1 MVGTYN
7 GWLVVLSVVVAIVA
21 SYVALDLASR
31 ASAWQG
37 HKAAWYWQ
45 TGGAISQ
52 GSGIWSMH
60 FVAMLAFR
68 LPIPMSYDVWITLL
82 SLILPILVSGYGLHT
97 VSRGALNVRRLL
109 IGGVLMG
116 IGIVSIHYT
125 GMAAMK
131 MQPPIRYE
139 PLLFSLS
146 ILIAVAAS
154 VFGLWSAF
162 NLRLETILSA
172 FWKKAG
178 SALVMGAGISGMHY
192 TGMAAAIFAPNSIC
206 TVSPQDINDVWLA
219 SAVGG
224 FSLVFLAATLLIS
237 AFDAY
242 RADRAVKHADS
253 LRQAHSEIEARVAER
268 TAELARA
275 NQSLLEQIAERKAAN
290 ERIQALSRHL
300 VEVQES
306 ERKELSRE
314 LHDRVGQ
321 NLTALDINLD
331 ILKTQLSGDDRAE
344 LRSRLEDSISLVGS
358 TADAIEN
365 VMSELRP
372 PMLDSHGLLPALHWY
387 AKEFSQRTGID
398 AAVSGKEPK
407 QRLAQEIEITLF
419 RIAQEA
425 LNNVAKHARATRI
438 ELELQHSGSE
448 CILSVSDN
456 GIGFD
461 PALSSE
467 AMSRPSRGMVTM
479 RERAQ
484 AVGGHFEVKA
494 VPGGG
499 TQIMVRVPC

>member
-7 GWLVVLSVVVAIVA
+7 GWLVVLSVVVAILA

-31 ASAWQG
+31 VTASQARKLG
-37 HKAAWYWQ
+37 RYWLI
-45 TGGAISQ
+45 GGATSM

-60 FVAMLAFR
+60 FVGMLAFR

-82 SLILPILVSGYGLHT
+82 SLLLPILVSGYGLHT
-97 VSRGALNVRRLL
+97 VSRGALNVRRLM
-109 IGGVLMG
+109 IGGVLIG
-116 IGIVSIHYT
+116 IGIVSMHYT

-139 PLLFSLS
+139 PLLSSLS

-154 VFGLWSAF
+154 VVGLWSAF
-162 NLRLETILSA
+162 KLRMETILSA

-192 TGMAAAIFAPNSIC
+192 TGTAAAIFAPNSIC

-219 SAVGG
+219 GAVGG

-242 RADRAVKHADS
+242 VAER
-253 LRQAHSEIEARVAER
+253 LRQAYAEIQARVAER
-268 TAELARA
+268 TAELART

-321 NLTALDINLD
+321 NLTALDINLE
-331 ILKTQLSGDDRAE
+331 ILKTRLSGEDFAE
-344 LRSRLEDSISLVGS
+344 LRARLEDSISLVGS
-358 TADAIEN
+358 TVDAIEN
-365 VMSELRP
+365 VVSELRP
-372 PMLDSHGLLPALHWY
+372 PMLDSHGLLPALRWY
-387 AKEFSQRTGID
+387 ANEFSQRTGID
-398 AAVSGKEPK
+398 AVVSGKEPK

-425 LNNVAKHARATRI
+425 LNNVAKHARATRV

-484 AVGGHFEVKA
+484 AVGGHFEVEA
-494 VPGGG
+494 APGGG

>member
-1 MVGTYN
+1 M
-7 GWLVVLSVVVAIVA
+7 
-21 SYVALDLASR
+21 
-31 ASAWQG
+31 
-37 HKAAWYWQ
+37 
-45 TGGAISQ
+45 
-52 GSGIWSMH
+52 
-60 FVAMLAFR
+60 
-68 LPIPMSYDVWITLL
+68 
-82 SLILPILVSGYGLHT
+82 
-97 VSRGALNVRRLL
+97 
-109 IGGVLMG
+109 
-116 IGIVSIHYT
+116 
-125 GMAAMK
+125 
-131 MQPPIRYE
+131 
-139 PLLFSLS
+139 
-146 ILIAVAAS
+146 
-154 VFGLWSAF
+154 
-162 NLRLETILSA
+162 
-172 FWKKAG
+172 
-178 SALVMGAGISGMHY
+178 
-192 TGMAAAIFAPNSIC
+192 
-206 TVSPQDINDVWLA
+206 
-219 SAVGG
+219 
-224 FSLVFLAATLLIS
+224 
-237 AFDAY
+237 
-242 RADRAVKHADS
+242 
-253 LRQAHSEIEARVAER
+253 
-268 TAELARA
+268 
-275 NQSLLEQIAERKAAN
+275 
-290 ERIQALSRHL
+290 
-300 VEVQES
+300 QES

-331 ILKTQLSGDDRAE
+331 ILKTRLSGDDRAE

-365 VMSELRP
+365 VMSELHP
-372 PMLDSHGLLPALHWY
+372 PMLDTHGLLPALHWY

-398 AAVSGKEPK
+398 AVVSGKEPK

>member
-31 ASAWQG
+31 CSAWQG

-60 FVAMLAFR
+60 FVGMLAFR

-82 SLILPILVSGYGLHT
+82 SLILPILASGYGLHAA
-97 VSRGALNVRRLL
+97 SRGALNARRLVM
-109 IGGVLMG
+109 GGVLIG
-116 IGIVSIHYT
+116 IGIVSMHYT

-139 PLLFSLS
+139 PLLVSLS

-154 VFGLWSAF
+154 VVGLWSAF
-162 NLRLETILSA
+162 KLRLETILSA

-192 TGMAAAIFAPNSIC
+192 TGMAAAIFAPNSLS
-206 TVSPQDINDVWLA
+206 TVSPQDIDDVWLS

-224 FSLVFLAATLLIS
+224 FSLLFMAATLLIS

-242 RADRAVKHADS
+242 RAERAAKLADG
-253 LRQAHSEIEARVAER
+253 LRQAHSELEARVAER
-268 TAELARA
+268 TAELART
-275 NQSLLEQIAERKAAN
+275 NQALLDQIAERNAAN
-290 ERIQALSRHL
+290 EQIRALSRHL
-300 VEVQES
+300 VEAQES
-306 ERKELSRE
+306 QRKELSRE

-321 NLTALDINLD
+321 NLTGLDINLN

-358 TADAIEN
+358 IADAIEN

-372 PMLDSHGLLPALHWY
+372 PMLNDHGLLAALHWY

-398 AAVSGKEPK
+398 ATVRGKVPQ

-425 LNNVAKHARATRI
+425 LNNVSKHARATRV
-438 ELELQHSGSE
+438 ELDLQHSGDE

-461 PALSSE
+461 PAVSSKV
-467 AMSRPSRGMVTM
+467 MSRPGRGMVTM

-484 AVGGHFEVKA
+484 AVGGQLEIKA
-494 VPGGG
+494 APGGG
-499 TQIMVRVPC
+499 TQILVWVPC